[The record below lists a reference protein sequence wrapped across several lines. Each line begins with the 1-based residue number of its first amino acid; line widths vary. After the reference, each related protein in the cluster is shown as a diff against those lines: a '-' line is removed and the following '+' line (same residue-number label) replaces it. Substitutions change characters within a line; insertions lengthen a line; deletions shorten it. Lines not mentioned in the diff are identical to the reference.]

1 MSDER
6 MKGVAD
12 AIRVIKAMG
21 HEWPD
26 AIGSEHVGKFGMHY
40 ARSERDDYGTQ
51 FVRRIL
57 QQFPEA
63 ERCVPFGQRT

>member
-1 MSDER
+1 MNEDR

-26 AIGSEHVGKFGMHY
+26 AIGREHVGKFGSY
-40 ARSERDDYGTQ
+40 ARSERDDYGSQ

-57 QQFPEA
+57 QQFPDA
-63 ERCVPFGQRT
+63 ERFVPFGSQR